1 MQLRRALHRAAA
13 GGQLVRIASSSGT
26 LVCVTIDTRTVTGGR
41 SLRLPM
47 TWEEWQAL
55 GETKHHEWWD
65 GVCVVNPPNL
75 GHTRVARRLL
85 RLLDDHRPPGHEALA
100 ERGLRTPLG
109 DFEPDVVLVPLEGP
123 AGSYVF
129 DPPLLVVEISSPTTR
144 SDDWRDK
151 RERYGRQGL
160 PWYWIVE
167 QDALTVMRS
176 EGGELVEL
184 QRIVGG
190 TPEETV
196 GPVCIPV
203 DPGTL
208 GEP

>member
-26 LVCVTIDTRTVTGGR
+26 LVGVTIDTRTVTGGR

-75 GHTRVARRLL
+75 WHTRVARRLL

-129 DPPLLVVEISSPTTR
+129 DPPFWSSR
-144 SDDWRDK
+144 SVRRP
-151 RERYGRQGL
+151 RE
-160 PWYWIVE
+160 
-167 QDALTVMRS
+167 AMT
-176 EGGELVEL
+176 
-184 QRIVGG
+184 GG
-190 TPEETV
+190 TSGSVTA
-196 GPVCIPV
+196 GRVC
-203 DPGTL
+203 PGI
-208 GEP
+208 GSSSRMPSP